1 MNKSLCIFAMIFLL
15 NDVCIQAQQSKPN
28 IVFILADD
36 LGYGDLG
43 CYGSSQIRTPHID
56 ALAKN
61 GIRFTQFYA
70 GSTVCAP
77 SRASLMTGLHT
88 GHLTVRGNG
97 EVPLPA
103 EEKILPQYLKEAG
116 YTTGLFGKWGLG
128 QSYTT
133 GSPEKKGWDYFSGL
147 LHHVEGHYQ
156 HPDSAWQIKERK
168 CIKVA
173 IPSSQYSNKWFTHEA
188 KSFIDANTELNQNK
202 PSTSPFL
209 LYLAFTLPHA
219 ELKVP
224 NEFLQKYVDLNG
236 QSIFTPEKQHPSGQH
251 YGEQKFP
258 KAAYAAMITQMDSY
272 VGEIVEKLKEKNL
285 LENTIIVFTSDNG
298 THKEGGRNQNDIEY
312 FKSSG
317 IFRGAKR
324 DLYEGGIRVPFII
337 SWEKGFKKNQTL
349 NTVGAFWDIL
359 PTFNEIAGIHA
370 SAKTDGISL
379 VNTIKVNAK
388 TRRKPL
394 YWEFYEGGFKQA
406 VILGNWKAIR
416 FYKGV
421 EAERTE
427 LYDLN
432 VDPSEKNNLA
442 LHLPEKVK
450 QMVLIMEK
458 ERVASSHPLFQI
470 K

>member
-1 MNKSLCIFAMIFLL
+1 MKTVYIFLAMVFML
-15 NDVCIQAQQSKPN
+15 NKDCLLAQQSKPN

-43 CYGSSQIRTPHID
+43 CYGSAQIRTPHID
-56 ALAKN
+56 ALAKT
-61 GIRFTQFYA
+61 GTRFTHFYS

-116 YTTGLFGKWGLG
+116 YTTGIFGKWGLG
-128 QSYTT
+128 QSHTT

-156 HPDSAWQIKERK
+156 QPDSAWKMINAETRK
-168 CIKVA
+168 LA
-173 IPSSQYSNKWFTHEA
+173 IPKQQYSNEWFTNEA
-188 KSFIDANTELNQNK
+188 KSFIDLHTEKSQNRNAY
-202 PSTSPFL
+202 SPFF
-209 LYLAFTLPHA
+209 LYLSFTLPHA

-224 NEFLQKYVDLNG
+224 NAFLALYLDQNG
-236 QSIFTPEKQHPSGQH
+236 QSIFAPEKQHPTGQH

-258 KAAYAAMITQMDSY
+258 KAAYAAMVSQMDSY

-337 SWEKGFKKNQTL
+337 SWKKGFKKPQTQ
-349 NTVGAFWDIL
+349 NTIGAFWDIL
-359 PTFNEIAGIHA
+359 PTFNEIAGIQ
-370 SAKTDGISL
+370 SSVKTDGISL
-379 VNTIKVNAK
+379 LNVLKGHK
-388 TRRKPL
+388 QGSHPPL

-406 VILGNWKAIR
+406 VVSGSWKAIR
-416 FYKGV
+416 YYKGT
-421 EAERTE
+421 EPDRTE
-427 LYDLN
+427 LYNLSS
-432 VDPSEKNNLA
+432 DPSEKNNLSA
-442 LHLPEKVK
+442 QLPDKRKE
-450 QMVLIMEK
+450 MEMIMQQQS
-458 ERVASSHPLFQI
+458 VSSTHPLFQI

>member
-1 MNKSLCIFAMIFLL
+1 M
-15 NDVCIQAQQSKPN
+15 
-28 IVFILADD
+28 
-36 LGYGDLG
+36 
-43 CYGSSQIRTPHID
+43 
-56 ALAKN
+56 
-61 GIRFTQFYA
+61 
-70 GSTVCAP
+70 
-77 SRASLMTGLHT
+77 
-88 GHLTVRGNG
+88 
-97 EVPLPA
+97 
-103 EEKILPQYLKEAG
+103 
-116 YTTGLFGKWGLG
+116 
-128 QSYTT
+128 
-133 GSPEKKGWDYFSGL
+133 
-147 LHHVEGHYQ
+147 HHVEGHYQ